1 MSKRHILFVVIVL
14 VVFSGLIG
22 FNVIKSYLTRKFLET
37 YKPPAPVV
45 SSVIAKKEAWTPMLE
60 AVGKVVAIKGVDVN
74 TEASGTITGIH
85 FKSGQFIKKDAL
97 LVDIDDSVDVA
108 ELANYEA
115 NLALAKITFIR
126 QADLLKKGATSS
138 SDYDKAKANEQIAAA
153 NVQKSKAQIKQKHIS
168 APFAGKLG
176 IRLVNLGQYLSPGT
190 NIVSLQSLDPLFIQ
204 FYQPGHR
211 INQLQKG
218 QTILFTTDA
227 MPNYTFTGKI
237 TALNSEISTKTNN
250 LLVQATVSNCSKK
263 ALASNDP
270 KFVSTQ
276 KIAGSS
282 RDITICH
289 TKENIKQ
296 GVTDYAFLP
305 GLFTRVNVLLPAIK
319 DAVVV
324 PTNAVSYSLYGNSI
338 YVVKKSKDGKTLTA
352 NSNFVR
358 TGDERDGQVV
368 VLKGINAGDEVVN
381 SGQLKL
387 SNGTDIEI
395 NNQITL
401 DDKTPIDKLGE

>member
-1 MSKRHILFVVIVL
+1 
-14 VVFSGLIG
+14 
-22 FNVIKSYLTRKFLET
+22 
-37 YKPPAPVV
+37 
-45 SSVIAKKEAWTPMLE
+45 
-60 AVGKVVAIKGVDVN
+60 
-74 TEASGTITGIH
+74 
-85 FKSGQFIKKDAL
+85 
-97 LVDIDDSVDVA
+97 
-108 ELANYEA
+108 
-115 NLALAKITFIR
+115 
-126 QADLLKKGATSS
+126 
-138 SDYDKAKANEQIAAA
+138 
-153 NVQKSKAQIKQKHIS
+153 
-168 APFAGKLG
+168 
-176 IRLVNLGQYLSPGT
+176 
-190 NIVSLQSLDPLFIQ
+190 
-204 FYQPGHR
+204 
-211 INQLQKG
+211 
-218 QTILFTTDA
+218 